1 MSVTILLQPFLT
13 ANGEHIIDIDSSQ
26 RLEQWLDH
34 QSAGKKWPVSDKIRL
49 RLNSSVEFVL
59 SPSLRFNYF
68 VNATI
73 TIASMNNQMANI
85 HCSGTTEN
93 AEFYPTRGIAFVNST
108 VTLRRLSFH
117 NCGTYL
123 KILSKQITDT
133 MNTTRYIYS
142 NVHAAAVLL
151 VESKLL
157 SCFVTFDSSFG
168 FAVIGHNLIDSLFDH
183 NSVYHSI
190 ELNKSREVYGSG
202 VMIHFSNDDLNSTAY
217 QKRVKFLH
225 TLFVNNFDTNSH
237 LKCEN
242 KQYYQPSLSTHIPI
256 PNAAALT
263 IIHARQY
270 TQVTI
275 DSVIFSHN
283 IATQFGAMLVIN
295 LQNASTSH
303 TTVKNSLYEKNA
315 KFLKN
320 NNSECQGDA
329 VQFYWHWQSNTA
341 EHVNSLNLLSFDSTT
356 FRNHA
361 DSGNWN
367 GLKYSTFGVVYIGIF
382 AQNVSV
388 QFTFNRS
395 VFRNNANGN
404 SCLMMSLG
412 TQYFASSVTVVM
424 TNTSAIENHP
434 KQTNNVLKFENIRKA
449 IFNGVSTFINNTG
462 SALFGVD
469 SSVYLNG
476 TMTFTNNSASNGAG
490 INIQGYSQLYL
501 AKELKMKFVGN
512 RVFLSGG
519 AIYINVNMFSK
530 CGFQTQGN
538 SIDSVFINNTANT
551 AGNSLFVSPL
561 YKCINNGTYHLSWR
575 NFLHNFF
582 HLNNNSVGLN
592 NTLLQIST
600 NPIHFT
606 INKPSEYPIQVYSGQ
621 TFEVNCS
628 SKDQSN
634 RHVFTLVN
642 MAVYKS
648 GKSSNNIWLTQFS
661 GNQIPENSDGA
672 TFKMAVYTNC
682 DTQQAAKLIM
692 SVPNLYAKELD
703 IVLKPCPLGFMLNI
717 TSGSCECSAI
727 LRDIGGLIC
736 LIDDRIMRQIDNIWI
751 GTIDQGSV
759 VAISDSCPF
768 TYCRHDKRFRNIQS
782 IDDKFVLINEKGDKS
797 VPYCIDGRIGTLC
810 GECDWRS
817 NYSVVFG
824 TSECKKC
831 SNLSLLII
839 LAFMFIGLVFI
850 VVLYTFDLTLTS
862 GKMNSVIFY
871 AQLANAGLLEW
882 FSLPYTGPTT
892 MKRIT
897 HQCAFFILSFLNF
910 RSGTS
915 NCFYNGMNQIWKTGI
930 SGLAFP
936 IYLLLVVL
944 AIIIISRRSTW
955 LSNKTS
961 HNSIQVL
968 VTVVH
973 ISFSEMLLTLISVY
987 TPAKIHTPNGSF
999 HVWYLDGSQLYLK
1012 QSHLLLAIIVTTIV
1026 SLFIVPY
1033 IAVLLFGNFFIRYSK
1048 HGSFYLRPI
1057 LETLHTPYKK
1067 GKEHWFVGRLV
1078 FIIIIYLLYVSFR
1091 AKNTDI
1097 AFFRIAFVIALCFI
1111 VHTLFRPFKKKT
1123 VALLDSW
1130 LMLNMSTAYVSVV
1143 DRVGSTTAHFF
1154 SLVVDLAL
1162 VTLLA
1167 LVVCHIISMIVTK
1180 FFPNHLDKLRNY
1192 LQRIRS
1198 IKPRKVQVQSTD
1210 EAYYQSCNDYR
1221 EPLIQ
1226 DID

>member
-1 MSVTILLQPFLT
+1 
-13 ANGEHIIDIDSSQ
+13 
-26 RLEQWLDH
+26 
-34 QSAGKKWPVSDKIRL
+34 
-49 RLNSSVEFVL
+49 
-59 SPSLRFNYF
+59 
-68 VNATI
+68 
-73 TIASMNNQMANI
+73 MNDQMANI
-85 HCSGTTEN
+85 HCSGTTNN
-93 AEFYPTRGIAFVNST
+93 ARFYPTRGIVFVNST
-108 VTLRRLSFH
+108 VTLRKLSFH
-117 NCGTYL
+117 NCGAYL
-123 KILSKQITDT
+123 EVLSKQITDA

-142 NVHAAAVLL
+142 NVHAAAILL

-157 SCFVTFDSSFG
+157 SSFVTFDSSFG
-168 FAVIGHNLIDSLFDH
+168 FAVIGHDLIDSVFDY

-190 ELNKSREVYGSG
+190 ELSKSREAYGSG
-202 VMIHFSNDDLNSTAY
+202 IMIHFSNNEVNSTAIS
-217 QKRVKFLH
+217 QNSVKFLH

-242 KQYYQPSLSTHIPI
+242 KKYYQPSLSTHISI

-275 DSVIFSHN
+275 HNVIFSHN

-315 KFLKN
+315 KFLEN
-320 NNSECQGDA
+320 NHSKCQGDA
-329 VQFYWHWQSNTA
+329 VQFYWHWHSNT
-341 EHVNSLNLLSFDSTT
+341 EYVNGFNLLTFDNTT

-367 GLKYSTFGVVYIGIF
+367 GLNYSTFGVVYIGIF

-388 QFTFNRS
+388 RFTFNRS

-404 SCLMMSLG
+404 SCLRMTLR

-424 TNTSAIENHP
+424 TNTTAIENHP
-434 KQTNNVLKFENIRKA
+434 QKTNNVLKFENIRKA
-449 IFNGVSTFINNTG
+449 IFNGISTFINNTG

-476 TMTFTNNSASNGAG
+476 SMTFTNNSASNGAG

-501 AKELKMKFVGN
+501 AKELKMKFLGN

-519 AIYINVNMFSK
+519 AIYINTNTFSK

-561 YKCINNGTYHLSWR
+561 YKCINNGTYHLRWR
-575 NFLHNFF
+575 KFLHNFF
-582 HLNNNSVGLN
+582 NLNNNSVGVN

-606 INKPSEYPIQVYSGQ
+606 VKPAAYPIQVYSGQ
-621 TFEVNCS
+621 TFEVKCYSN
-628 SKDQSN
+628 DQSN
-634 RHVFTLVN
+634 REVFTLVN
-642 MAVYKS
+642 MAVYKL
-648 GKSSNNIWLTQFS
+648 GKSSNINVWLTQF
-661 GNQIPENSDGA
+661 GGYQIPENKDGA
-672 TFKMAVYTNC
+672 TFKMAVYTNSK
-682 DTQQAAKLIM
+682 TRQAAKLII
-692 SVPNLYAKELD
+692 SVPNLYSKELD
-703 IVLKPCPLGFMLNI
+703 IVLKPCPLGFTLNS
-717 TSGSCECSAI
+717 TSGSCECSAVLHGI
-727 LRDIGGLIC
+727 PQLSCFIN
-736 LIDDRIMRQIDNIWI
+736 DRTIHVKQADNIWI
-751 GTIDQGSV
+751 GTIDQGSA
-759 VAISDSCPF
+759 VAVSISCPF
-768 TYCRHDKRFRNIQS
+768 TYCRHSKTFHSIQS
-782 IDDKFVLINEKGDKS
+782 IDDGFVINEKGDKS
-797 VPYCIDGRIGTLC
+797 VPYCIDARIGILC

-831 SNLSLLII
+831 SNVSLLMI
-839 LAFMFIGLVFI
+839 LAYMFIGLVFI

-862 GKMNSVIFY
+862 GKMNAVIFY

-882 FSLPYTGPTT
+882 YSLPYTGSSTL
-892 MKRIT
+892 KRIT
-897 HQCAFFILSFLNF
+897 HQSVFFMLSLLNF
-910 RSGTS
+910 TSGTS
-915 NCFYNGMNQIWKTGI
+915 ICFYNGMNQIWKTGI
-930 SGLAFP
+930 SLAFP

-944 AIIIISRRSTW
+944 AIIFMSRRSTW

-961 HNSIQVL
+961 NNSIQIL

-973 ISFSEMLLTLISVY
+973 ISFSKMLLTLIAVY
-987 TPAKIHTPNGSF
+987 TPAKVRTPNGTF
-999 HVWYLDGSQLYLK
+999 RVWYLDGSQLYLK

-1026 SLFIVPY
+1026 SLLILPY
-1033 IAVLLFGNFFIRYSK
+1033 IAVLLFGNFLIRYSK
-1048 HGSFYLRPI
+1048 HGRLYLRPI
-1057 LETLHTPYKK
+1057 LETVHTPYKK

-1078 FIIIIYLLYVSFR
+1078 FTIIIYLSYVSFR
-1091 AKNTDI
+1091 TKSTDI
-1097 AFFRIAFVIALCFI
+1097 VFFRIAFIIALCFI

-1130 LMLNMSTAYVSVV
+1130 LMLNMATVYVSVV
-1143 DRVGSTTAHFF
+1143 DHVQSTAAHF
-1154 SLVVDLAL
+1154 SLVIVDLAL
-1162 VTLLA
+1162 LTVIA
-1167 LVVCHIISMIVTK
+1167 LVMCHVIGMIVTR
-1180 FFPNHLDKLRNY
+1180 FFPNLVDKLRSY
-1192 LQRIRS
+1192 LQSIRS
-1198 IKPRKVQVQSTD
+1198 IKPHKVQLQSTA

-1226 DID
+1226 YID